1 MNGPLLPGES
11 PRPLSC
17 APLSHLVGRLAH
29 HEGAFREIAAE
40 VLERL
45 PADDDLAGAI
55 RRALVRFDY

>member
-1 MNGPLLPGES
+1 MAGPLLPGEA

-17 APLSHLVGRLAH
+17 VPLSQLVGRLAH
-29 HEGAFREIAAE
+29 HESAFREIAAE

-45 PADDDLAGAI
+45 PSDDDLAGAI